1 MDSVV
6 TWKLK
11 SKDGKIFEADENI
24 LQYSEFLKGVIKD
37 FPNNDQPLEI
47 TEVNSKSL
55 EKVIEYLKHY
65 EIEKPK
71 EIPRPLPGSDLK
83 ALLSEWDYNF
93 INPIPLEEVID
104 LINAANYLN
113 IADLVNLCSA
123 KCASEMTNC
132 TVEEARDKFGIVPDM
147 TEEEMREYDK
157 YPLD

>member
-24 LQYSEFLKGVIKD
+24 LQHSEFLKGVIKD
-37 FPNNDQPLEI
+37 FPNNDQALEI

-71 EIPRPLPGSDLK
+71 EIPRPLPGPDLK

-93 INPIPLEEVID
+93 ITPISIEEVID

-113 IADLVNLCSA
+113 IADLVSRIVFRIET
-123 KCASEMTNC
+123 KTNN
-132 TVEEARDKFGIVPDM
+132 II
-147 TEEEMREYDK
+147 
-157 YPLD
+157 L